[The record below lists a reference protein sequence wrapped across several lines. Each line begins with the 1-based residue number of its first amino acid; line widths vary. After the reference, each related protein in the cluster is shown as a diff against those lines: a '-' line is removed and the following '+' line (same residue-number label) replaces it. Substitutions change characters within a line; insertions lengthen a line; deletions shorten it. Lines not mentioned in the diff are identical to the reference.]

1 MYKQNPTII
10 HMGLD
15 SFTTLHQLLHN
26 LKVHWGVTHTMD
38 LTPMYLE
45 VVQ

>member
-10 HMGLD
+10 YMGLD

-26 LKVHWGVTHTMD
+26 LKVHWGVIYTMN
-38 LTPMYLE
+38 LTLMCL
-45 VVQ
+45 